1 MTQETVPPKTVT
13 SAGER
18 ALIVSSDGH
27 ATAQMRD
34 YRPYLDAGLR
44 AEFDEFCDAFDEV
57 GMTTVNPKSLANR
70 IDPDL
75 VQQWVETVLEPGRAD
90 GQHDPHKR
98 LGELDHEG
106 IAGEVIFPDFGI
118 PFELHPPLVAAL
130 VGYRRTPEQVEAG
143 NRAYNRW
150 LADFC
155 ATAPDR
161 LAGLAVLSFA
171 DPEATIAE
179 IRWAAQAGLKGVV
192 LPAFSEDRPLF
203 HRDYDPVW
211 SALEDYGLPACT
223 HTAISSVT
231 DHLATGTL
239 KAAPHPAAV
248 QPIMTAQAFFFTQ
261 QILTHMIWGGVFER
275 HPGLHLVATEQGS
288 GWVISALRGM
298 DYSWERSYLRRDV
311 REIVRNTPSFYYRR
325 QVHMGSSL
333 FSRAE
338 AVERAAIGVS
348 KILIGAD
355 YPHHEGTWG
364 HGPGTTDYLR
374 ATLGAAGVPAAD
386 ARLML
391 GENAIEVFRFDAAT
405 LRAVADAVGAPLAE
419 ILTPPGADLFPRGD
433 VHKPLATAF

>member
-1 MTQETVPPKTVT
+1 MKQETP
-13 SAGER
+13 GER
-18 ALIVSSDGH
+18 ALLVSSDGH
-27 ATAQMRD
+27 ATARMRD
-34 YRPYLDAGLR
+34 YRPYLDPVIR
-44 AEFDEFCDAFDEV
+44 AEFDEFCDTFDQV
-57 GMTTVNPKSLANR
+57 GMTTVNAKSLANR

-75 VQQWVETVLEPGRAD
+75 VQQWVETVLEPGRAE

-106 IAGEVIFPDFGI
+106 ISGEIIFPDFGL
-118 PFELHPPLVAAL
+118 PFELHPPLVAAI
-130 VGYRRTPEQVEAG
+130 VGYERTLEQVEAA

-155 ATAPDR
+155 SAAPDR
-161 LAGLAVLSFA
+161 LFGLAVVSFA
-171 DPEATIAE
+171 DPEATVAE
-179 IRWAAQAGLKGVV
+179 IRAVRELGLRGIV
-192 LPAFSEDRPLF
+192 LPAMSEDAPLF
-203 HRDYDPVW
+203 DKRFDPVW
-211 SALEDYGLPACT
+211 SVLEELRMPVAT

-231 DHLATGTL
+231 DHLSPGTL
-239 KAAPHPAAV
+239 KAAPHPACV
-248 QPIMTAQAFFFTQ
+248 QPIMTAQAFFFCQ
-261 QILTHMIWGGVFER
+261 QILTHMIWGGVLER
-275 HPGLHLVATEQGS
+275 HPGLHLMLTEQGS

-298 DYSWERSYLRRDV
+298 DYSWERSYLRRDARDV
-311 REIVRNTPSFYYRR
+311 VKHKPSFYYRR

-338 AVERAAIGVS
+338 AVEREAIGVD

-391 GENAIEVFRFDAAT
+391 GGNAVELLQLDRAA
-405 LRAVADAVGAPLAE
+405 LRAVADGIGSDLNL
-419 ILTPPGADLFPRGD
+419 ILTPPTEDLFPRGD

>member
-1 MTQETVPPKTVT
+1 MTRETASPP
-13 SAGER
+13 GER
-18 ALIVSSDGH
+18 AMIVSSDGH

-34 YRPYLDAGLR
+34 YRPYVDPGMR
-44 AEFDEFCDAFDEV
+44 AEFDEFCNAFDEV

-106 IAGEVIFPDFGI
+106 ISGEVIFPDFGI

-130 VGYRRTPEQVEAG
+130 VGYHRTTPQVEAG

-155 ATAPDR
+155 ATAPQR
-161 LAGLAVLSFA
+161 FAGMAVLSFA
-171 DPEATIAE
+171 DPAATIDE
-179 IRWAAQAGLKGVV
+179 IRWARDAGLAGIV
-192 LPAFSEDRPLF
+192 LPAMSEDRPLF
-203 HRDYDPVW
+203 HPDYEPVW
-211 SALEDYGLPACT
+211 SVLEELAMPVCT

-248 QPIMTAQAFFFTQ
+248 QPIMTAQAFFFCQ
-261 QILTHMIWGGVFER
+261 QILTHMIWGGVLER
-275 HPGLHLVATEQGS
+275 HPDLHLVLTEQGS

-311 REIVRNTPSFYYRR
+311 REVVKHKPSFYYQR

-338 AVERAAIGVS
+338 AVERVAIGID

-374 ATLGAAGVPAAD
+374 ATLGAASVPAAD

-391 GENAIEVFRFDAAT
+391 GENAITVFGFDRGA
-405 LRAVADAVGAPLAE
+405 LRTVANGIGASLAE
-419 ILTPPGADLFPRGD
+419 ILTPPAEDLFPRGD